1 MKKLSFVSLLILV
14 FSITAFCQ
22 TQDSIVLNQG
32 LVLRMGRPDGNK
44 IISPNVIEAS
54 IVTNNWQMPK
64 ENEVVKS
71 GNTIIGKWERISTND
86 KGWYKHDSLYNAY
99 VYLQFKSDKEDIAI
113 LEQRGNRMVY
123 VNGIPRSGN
132 PYGYQ
137 DVYNPWEPRFDYSYI
152 PVKLKKGIN
161 EFLFFCR
168 RGLLKAVIHPNKEG
182 LIFNNHDLT
191 IPDLIVNKAADT
203 YGAIPIINATEN
215 NYKGLMVKTWI
226 EGSTPAYYPVKE
238 LNPLSIFKTP
248 FYIKTQ
254 AQKDTGKVKL
264 NIAVV
269 KEGQT
274 PNEQTLA
281 STNIILQILFPD
293 DTFRET
299 FISKMDGSVQYYAV
313 NPPKHLDVEKPA
325 LFLSLHGAGVEAIN
339 QAHAYYHKDW
349 GYIVAPTN
357 RRPYGYNWENWGRLD
372 ALEVLN
378 IAKKEFDVDPSR
390 VYLTGHS
397 MGGHG
402 TWHLGINYPDLFGAI
417 GPSAGWISLWSY
429 RIRSV
434 TDSTKVKNM
443 LLRATKQSDT
453 YAFTKNLKPDGIY
466 IIQGAIDDNV
476 PPEQAESMVANL
488 SKFHKDFIYYVQ
500 PGANHWWDVS
510 DEPGADC
517 VDWPPLFD
525 FFAHH
530 AVANNN
536 EIKIVD
542 FTTAN
547 PSIASKNY
555 WIKIINQDEQ
565 QTLSHIHFEL
575 QPGLRKF
582 IGSTSNINMF
592 SIDVSMLSNDKP
604 ITVVVDSQTISNI
617 NIPNEEKI
625 YLLKNKGKWEL
636 SSKPNEENKTPAR
649 CGNFREA
656 LNHDVVFVYGTHGN
670 KKENTWAFQ
679 KSRYDA
685 EKIWYQGNGSIETIK
700 DDEFD
705 PVKYKDR
712 SVILF
717 GNSETNSAWDK
728 LLKDSPVQVN
738 DDEIK
743 VGDKNYKGSDYAC
756 LMIRPRT
763 DSKVAS
769 VGVVSGTGIEG
780 MNLINL
786 ADYFDQ
792 YVSYPDVI
800 IYNSDILKSDETG
813 VKFTGY
819 FGNDWSLSKGD
830 FVTK

>member
-1 MKKLSFVSLLILV
+1 MKKFSFALLITLAI
-14 FSITAFCQ
+14 SIISFCQ

-44 IISPNVIEAS
+44 IITPNVIEAS
-54 IVTNNWQMPK
+54 IVTDSWEEPK
-64 ENEVVKS
+64 ENKEVKS
-71 GNTIIGKWERISTND
+71 GSKVIGKWEKITTND
-86 KGWYKHDSLYNAY
+86 KGWYKDDSLYNAY
-99 VYLQFKSDKEDIAI
+99 VYLQYKSDKEDNAI

-168 RGLLKAVIHPNKEG
+168 RGLLKAVIHPNEKG
-182 LIFNNHDLT
+182 LIFNHHDLT

-203 YGAIPIINATEN
+203 YGAIPIVNATEN

-226 EGSTPAYYPVKE
+226 EGATPAYYPMKE

-248 FYIKTQ
+248 FYIKTP
-254 AQKDTGKVKL
+254 AQKDTGKVNL
-264 NIAVV
+264 NIAIV
-269 KEGQT
+269 KNGQK
-274 PNEQTLA
+274 PNEETLT
-281 STNIILQILFPD
+281 STSIVLQILFPD

-299 FISKMDGSVQYYAV
+299 FISEMDSSVQYYAV
-313 NPPKHLDVEKPA
+313 NPPAHPLAPSLREGDSSLPLPSEGGWGVGHA

-349 GYIVAPTN
+349 GYIVCPTN

-378 IAKKEFDVDPSR
+378 IAKKEFDIDPAR

-536 EIKIVD
+536 EVKIVD

-547 PSIASKNY
+547 TAIASKNY
-555 WIKIINQDEQ
+555 WVQIINQDEQ
-565 QTLSHIHFEL
+565 QTLSHIHFQL

-582 IGSTSNINMF
+582 IGSTSNIAVF
-592 SIDVSMLSNDKP
+592 SIDASMLSNDKP
-604 ITVVVDSQTISNI
+604 VTVVVDSQTISNVTI
-617 NIPNEEKI
+617 SIDYKI
-625 YLLKNKGKWEL
+625 FLLKKDNKWEL
-636 SSKPNEENKTPAR
+636 SSKPN
-649 CGNFREA
+649 
-656 LNHDVVFVYGTHGN
+656 
-670 KKENTWAFQ
+670 
-679 KSRYDA
+679 
-685 EKIWYQGNGSIETIK
+685 
-700 DDEFD
+700 
-705 PVKYKDR
+705 
-712 SVILF
+712 
-717 GNSETNSAWDK
+717 
-728 LLKDSPVQVN
+728 
-738 DDEIK
+738 
-743 VGDKNYKGSDYAC
+743 
-756 LMIRPRT
+756 
-763 DSKVAS
+763 
-769 VGVVSGTGIEG
+769 
-780 MNLINL
+780 
-786 ADYFDQ
+786 
-792 YVSYPDVI
+792 
-800 IYNSDILKSDETG
+800 
-813 VKFTGY
+813 
-819 FGNDWSLSKGD
+819 
-830 FVTK
+830 

>member
-1 MKKLSFVSLLILV
+1 MFKMAIKAALIFI
-14 FSITAFCQ
+14 FSITIYSQ
-22 TQDSIVLNQG
+22 SKDSLVLNEG
-32 LVLRMGRPDGNK
+32 LVIRMGRPDGNK
-44 IISPNVIEAS
+44 VISPNAVEAS
-54 IVTNNWQMPK
+54 IITDKWKTPK
-64 ENEVVKS
+64 ENDEVKIDNNS
-71 GNTIIGKWERISTND
+71 TAKWEKIKANES
-86 KGWYKHDSLYNAY
+86 GWFKNDSLYNAY
-99 VYLQFKSDKEDIAI
+99 VYLQFESDKEDIAI

-137 DVYNPWEPRFDYSYI
+137 DVYNPWEPRFDYSFI
-152 PVKLKKGIN
+152 PIKLKKGVN
-161 EFLFFCR
+161 EFLFPCR
-168 RGLLKAVIHPNKEG
+168 RGLLKAVIHPNLKG
-182 LIFNNHDLT
+182 LILNQNDLT
-191 IPDLIVNKAADT
+191 IPDLIVNKESDT
-203 YGAIPIINATEN
+203 YGAIPIVNATKN
-215 NYKGLMVKTWI
+215 SYKDLMIKTWI
-226 EGSTPAYYPVKE
+226 EGSSPAYYPLKE
-238 LNPLSIFKTP
+238 LNPLTIFKTP
-248 FYIKTQ
+248 FYIKVP
-254 AQKDTGKVKL
+254 AQKDTGKVRL
-264 NIAVV
+264 NISIV
-269 KEGQT
+269 KNGQQSD
-274 PNEQTLA
+274 EQTLTSISIA
-281 STNIILQILFPD
+281 LQILFPD

-299 FISKMDGSVQYYAV
+299 FISEMDGSVQYYAV
-313 NPPKHLDVEKPA
+313 NPPKHLNEEKPA

-349 GYIVAPTN
+349 GFIVAPTN

-378 IAKKEFDVDPSR
+378 ISKKEFDIDPAR

-453 YAFTKNLKPDGIY
+453 YAFTKNLKSDGVY
-466 IIQGAIDDNV
+466 IIQGSADDNV
-476 PPEQAESMVANL
+476 PPDQAESMVANL

-500 PGANHWWDVS
+500 PGAGHWWDVS

-530 AVANNN
+530 AVADKNQ
-536 EIKIVD
+536 IKMVD
-542 FTTAN
+542 FVTAN
-547 PSIASKNY
+547 PAVASKNY
-555 WIKIINQDEQ
+555 WVEILNQEKQ
-565 QTLSHIHFEL
+565 QTLSKINFEI
-575 QPGLRKF
+575 QPGNRKF
-582 IGSTSNINMF
+582 VGTTSNIEMF
-592 SIDVSMLSNDKP
+592 SIDASMLSKDQP
-604 ITVVVDSQTISNI
+604 ITINIDSQ
-617 NIPNEEKI
+617 NIPNVKIPADSKI
-625 YLLKNKGKWEL
+625 YLVKNNNKWE
-636 SSKPNEENKTPAR
+636 SASKPNEENKTPSR

-656 LNHDVVFVYGTHGN
+656 LNHKVVFVYGTHGN
-670 KKENTWAFQ
+670 KEENRWAFE

-705 PVKYKDR
+705 PIKYKDR

-717 GNSETNSAWDK
+717 GNSETNAAWNS
-728 LLKDSPVQVN
+728 LLKDSPIQVN
-738 DDEIK
+738 DDEII
-743 VGDKNYKGSDYAC
+743 VGNKKYEGNDFSC
-756 LMIRPRT
+756 LMIRPRS

-769 VGVVSGTGIEG
+769 VGVVAGTGIEG
-780 MNLINL
+780 MRLVNL

-800 IYNSDILKSDETG
+800 IYNSDVLTSDETG

-830 FVTK
+830 FVSK